1 MRCCL
6 EIAGRFGLLA
16 LVFLTVVL
24 LAVGIGAVTGG
35 GEEET
40 ADRSHPPPDAAPE
53 RPGATVGPVRIQT
66 QGENETPDRPGS
78 TSLPTLTPRPRSG
91 G

>member
-1 MRCCL
+1 MHYCL

-35 GEEET
+35 RVEET
-40 ADRSHPPPDAAPE
+40 ADRSHPPPAEAPE
-53 RPGATVGPVRIQT
+53 LPGARVVPVRIPT
-66 QGENETPDRPGS
+66 QGESQTTGRPG
-78 TSLPTLTPRPRSG
+78 
-91 G
+91 

>member
-1 MRCCL
+1 MRYCL

-35 GEEET
+35 RVEQT
-40 ADRSHPPPDAAPE
+40 ADRSPAPPAPAS
-53 RPGATVGPVRIQT
+53 RLPGATVVPVGIHAR
-66 QGENETPDRPGS
+66 GENETPGKPG
-78 TSLPTLTPRPRSG
+78 
-91 G
+91 